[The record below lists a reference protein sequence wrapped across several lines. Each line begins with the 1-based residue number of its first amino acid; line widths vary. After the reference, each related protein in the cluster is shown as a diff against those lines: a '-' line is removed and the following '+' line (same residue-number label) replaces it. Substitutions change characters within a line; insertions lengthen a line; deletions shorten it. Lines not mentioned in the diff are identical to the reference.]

1 MLSTSSRFT
10 QTLDPTTG
18 VARVRS
24 TSVSRLCGH
33 TAAASAAV
41 SGYPTANAFGG
52 SWTLIERKPMPMVD
66 LHRDR
71 WPLQSTS

>member
-18 VARVRS
+18 VVCVSSSRVPS
-24 TSVSRLCGH
+24 
-33 TAAASAAV
+33 AAAATV
-41 SGYPTANAFGG
+41 SGYPTVNAFGG

-66 LHRDR
+66 LHPDR